1 MLNMRILLANEP
13 RAYREV
19 IAAAFQALR
28 PNHEVISVSPDDL
41 DAEVERLDPE
51 FVLCSQ
57 LTPAVQQHP
66 RSWVVLYPDGQ
77 TQAVICVDGQRTTA
91 GDVEFD
97 QLLAIIDQT
106 EGLSTKH

>member
-1 MLNMRILLANEP
+1 MLIMRILLANEP

-28 PNHEVISVSPDDL
+28 PNHEVISVAPDDL

-51 FVLCSQ
+51 FVLCSR
-57 LTPAVQQHP
+57 LTPAVLQHP
-66 RSWVVLYPDGQ
+66 RSWVVLYPDGE
-77 TQAVICVDGQRTTA
+77 TQAVICVDGRRTTT
-91 GDVEFD
+91 GDVEFE

-106 EGLSTKH
+106 EGLPTRP